1 MSNGFNSEE
10 TIQSFLERGG
20 EITMLSYASKKTV
33 NRAGRMAYH
42 RDRAMNGDERSKSIV
57 SRADERESTMIFSK
71 TERYKVKP

>member
-1 MSNGFNSEE
+1 MSNSFNSEE

-20 EITMLSYASKKTV
+20 EITMLSYAGQKTV

-57 SRADERESTMIFSK
+57 SRADERESMMIFSK
-71 TERYKVKP
+71 TERHMVKP